1 MPTRRTRHAAL
12 RCIAGFIVAA
22 ALPLAH
28 AEPAGFQC
36 AALVANTV
44 QRPAYGPVAG
54 EARCEGFYVKNVSQ
68 PFIEVVSL
76 TREPPG
82 SWSAGAEGVLQF
94 HALAPLDTHLLVQP
108 LRPSPLYRADLG
120 LARGAT
126 VRWHGTPMLQAT
138 GLKWRDL
145 GFVAT
150 LTTDAELPALVSVS
164 TLPSILPT
172 TSTATADDADSR
184 IAYAVLRPS
193 VAITQ
198 LMWRGYRMAG
208 TDNPT
213 EAWQRIDG
221 PPLFAWERIALP
233 ITLPPDGHGMRIDVR
248 GLDGQGQ
255 AIPLLQFRIVGARD
269 DKP

>member
-1 MPTRRTRHAAL
+1 MPTRRTRPTAL
-12 RCIAGFIVAA
+12 RRIVELIAAVAL
-22 ALPLAH
+22 LPAH
-28 AEPAGFQC
+28 AEPATFQC
-36 AALVANTV
+36 PALVANTV
-44 QRPAYGPVAG
+44 QLPAYGPVDG

-82 SWSAGAEGVLQF
+82 SWSAGADGVLQF
-94 HALAPLDTHLLVQP
+94 HALSKLDTHLLVQP

-120 LARGAT
+120 LASGAN
-126 VRWHGTPMLQAT
+126 VRWHGAPMLQAT

-145 GFVAT
+145 GFVAA
-150 LTTDAELPALVSVS
+150 LATDAELPALVSVS
-164 TLPSILPT
+164 TSPSTLTP
-172 TSTATADDADSR
+172 TADDADSR

-193 VAITQ
+193 VAVTQ
-198 LMWRGYRMAG
+198 LMWRGYRVG
-208 TDNPT
+208 DVDNPT
-213 EAWQRIDG
+213 GAWQHIDG

-233 ITLPPDGHGMRIDVR
+233 IALPPDGHGMRVDVR

>member
-1 MPTRRTRHAAL
+1 MPAQSTRLAAL
-12 RCIAGFIVAA
+12 SCIAGFIVAA
-22 ALPLAH
+22 ALPPAR
-28 AEPAGFQC
+28 AEPARFQC
-36 AALVANTV
+36 AALVPNTV
-44 QRPAYGPVAG
+44 QLPAYGPVAG

-94 HALAPLDTHLLVQP
+94 RALAPLDTHLLVQP

-120 LARGAT
+120 LTRGAT
-126 VRWHGTPMLQAT
+126 LRWHGAPMLQAT

-150 LTTDAELPALVSVS
+150 LATDADLPALVPVS
-164 TLPSILPT
+164 TSSS
-172 TSTATADDADSR
+172 TSTETATADDADSR

-198 LMWRGYRMAG
+198 LMWRSYRMAG

-233 ITLPPDGHGMRIDVR
+233 ITLPADGHGMRIDVR